1 MPDDTTIKATIATLT
16 ASGLDVNT
24 TTVRGVCVVVVTD
37 RPTGERYIHRD
48 PDPCGCERSVQS
60 HQWRWGSY

>member
-24 TTVRGVCVVVVTD
+24 APPHLHLHNPG
-37 RPTGERYIHRD
+37 
-48 PDPCGCERSVQS
+48 
-60 HQWRWGSY
+60 